1 MKNHRHTLDR
11 PLSPDTE
18 VKVFPV
24 LGERSS
30 LQNLHRVRV
39 LVVIASFGEKN
50 LEFLKKIIRD
60 YRGMAMDV
68 HLVVNSEA
76 PKGYDLGVE
85 VVVGLPGRNPHSLP
99 FAHKR
104 IFAENIDRYDLF
116 IYSEDDIGVTEQ
128 TIHAF
133 LRVAADLEPDEIA
146 GHVRYELGQDGT
158 VYLPDVHG
166 PFHWKPDSMRCR
178 GSYTVAEFTN
188 EHAGFYIMTQA
199 QLRRAI
205 ASGKY
210 LRAPYES
217 RYSML
222 ETAATDPYTCC
233 GFRKVICISALEE
246 FLIHHMPN
254 RYVGVMGIPLAAVKE
269 QIQTLEMI
277 QDGRY
282 QSARL
287 CEVEPK
293 ILQRNWSKSY
303 YEEPDQELLRMVPS
317 DAATILSIGCGWG
330 ATEVMLTKRGSH
342 VTALPLDSV
351 IGASVARQGIEVI
364 NGTLAECLRCLNGR
378 TFDCVL
384 MSNLLHLLQ
393 DPWSVLRECNKLV
406 RNDGVLI
413 LSGYNFDFLPHLL
426 KRQLG
431 LGDYRRLDDYD
442 QSGVSPQGI
451 SSVKWVLQYAGFSI
465 ESTHWFNPFVPKRLP
480 YLRHWPGRLVKR
492 NWTIRA
498 RRVGSCDT
506 PLNPDQLS
514 VSNRR

>member
-1 MKNHRHTLDR
+1 MKSHRHTPDR
-11 PLSPDTE
+11 PLSPDSE
-18 VKVFPV
+18 VEV
-24 LGERSS
+24 LPALGASS
-30 LQNLHRVRV
+30 SPQNLHRVRV
-39 LVVIASFGEKN
+39 LVAIASFGEKN

-60 YRGMAMDV
+60 YRGMAMDI

-76 PKGYDLGVE
+76 SKSLDPGVE
-85 VVVGLPGRNPHSLP
+85 VIVGLPGRNPHSLP

-104 IFAENIDRYDLF
+104 IFAENMERYDLF
-116 IYSEDDIGVTEQ
+116 VYSEDDIGVTEQ
-128 TIHAF
+128 SIHAF

-146 GHVRYELGQDGT
+146 GHVRFERGQDGT

-166 PFHWKPDSMRCR
+166 PFHWRPESVRCR
-178 GSYTVAEFTN
+178 GSYTIAEFTN

-254 RYVGVMGIPLAAVKE
+254 RYIGVMGLPLAVVNE
-269 QIQTLEMI
+269 QIQTLRMI
-277 QDGRY
+277 QDGHYR
-282 QSARL
+282 STRL

-303 YEEPDQELLRMVPS
+303 YEEPHQELLRMVPR
-317 DAATILSIGCGWG
+317 DAETILSIGCGWG
-330 ATEVMLTKRGSH
+330 ATEVILTQRGYH

-351 IGASVARQGIEVI
+351 IGASVARQGIEVV
-364 NGTLAECLRCLNGR
+364 NGTLAECLRSLSGR
-378 TFDCVL
+378 KFDCVL
-384 MSNLLHLLQ
+384 MSNLLHLLR
-393 DPWSVLRECNKLV
+393 DPWSVLREYNKLV
-406 RNDGVLI
+406 KNDGILI
-413 LSGYNFDFLPHLL
+413 ISGYNFDFLPHLL
-426 KRQLG
+426 QRRLG
-431 LGDYRRLDDYD
+431 RGDYRILGDYD

-451 SSVKWVLQYAGFSI
+451 SSVEWGLQHAGFGV

-480 YLRHWPGRLVKR
+480 YLRHWPGQLVKR
-492 NWTIRA
+492 NWAIRA

-506 PLNPDQLS
+506 HLS
-514 VSNRR
+514 NDPFSLSH